1 MCLHSTCRLHLLL
14 DSRPLLLYLLTSQWE
29 TSIFRITHLRQQ
41 TSIIQ
46 VALASSIALSSISAT
61 DADDVNISMRY
72 GKQKSCCCHRNVII
86 RRATAASSVD
96 DENSCLQVANTGPTA
111 TYRHDHNNIHDA
123 ISYHWFIQNHSQITN
138 TTLQYSFVYR
148 LVCLC
153 VCNSDAKFL
162 GNKAVV
168 SCAIIACKTPAIL
181 AARA

>member
-1 MCLHSTCRLHLLL
+1 MSVLS
-14 DSRPLLLYLLTSQWE
+14 
-29 TSIFRITHLRQQ
+29 ITHLRQQ

-46 VALASSIALSSISAT
+46 VALASSIAVSSTSAT
-61 DADDVNISMRY
+61 DADDVNISMMY
-72 GKQKSCCCHRNVII
+72 GKQKSCCCHKNVII

-111 TYRHDHNNIHDA
+111 TYRHDHKWPTLDRLPPADTTTTTYMMPLA
-123 ISYHWFIQNHSQITN
+123 ITSVTRNWFIQNHSQITN
-138 TTLQYSFVYR
+138 NTLQYSFVYR

-168 SCAIIACKTPAIL
+168 SCAIIARKTPAIL